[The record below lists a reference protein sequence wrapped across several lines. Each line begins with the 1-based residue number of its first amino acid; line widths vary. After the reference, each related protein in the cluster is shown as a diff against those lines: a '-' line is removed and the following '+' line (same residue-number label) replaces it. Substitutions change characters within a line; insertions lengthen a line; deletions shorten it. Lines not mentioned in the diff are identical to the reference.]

1 MRTVEFT
8 VSGDPVPKGRPRMTS
23 RGHAYTPERT
33 RKAER
38 LIADAFRMLK
48 VKPFIDVA
56 VSIRIECVFAP
67 PRSWSKRKQLNAIDG
82 AVKKVS
88 KPDIDNLAKTVCD
101 ALNGLAW
108 GDDSQI
114 VKLSATKRYGSESY
128 TTVRIS
134 EEVY

>member
-8 VSGDPVPKGRPRMTS
+8 VSGDPVPKGRPRMS
-23 RGHAYTPERT
+23 RAGHAYTPEKT

-38 LIADAFRMLK
+38 IIAEAFKKLN
-48 VKPFIDVA
+48 VIPFDIA
-56 VSIRIECVFAP
+56 VSLRIDFVFAP
-67 PRSWSKRKQLNAIDG
+67 PRSWSKKKKAAAIDG
-82 AVKKVS
+82 AVKKDT

-108 GDDSQI
+108 TDDSQI
-114 VKLSATKRYGSESY
+114 VRITAAKRYGSESY

-134 EEVY
+134 EDVY